1 MVAFLLIFGPQ
12 INSFC
17 HRRVYVFIIFIL
29 HWYKQSE
36 FFQSRVS
43 NNLIFFDEN
52 FPLFSALYSL
62 KALLSSCMVLPHA
75 KLD

>member
-36 FFQSRVS
+36 FFQSRV
-43 NNLIFFDEN
+43 FDEN

-62 KALLSSCMVLPHA
+62 KAYCLLAWCFHTLS
-75 KLD
+75 